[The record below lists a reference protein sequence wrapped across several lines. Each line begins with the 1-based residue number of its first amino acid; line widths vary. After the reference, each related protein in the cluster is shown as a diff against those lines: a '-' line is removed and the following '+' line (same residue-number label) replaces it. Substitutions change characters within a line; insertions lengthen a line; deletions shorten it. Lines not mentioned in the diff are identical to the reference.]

1 MTQVALSDHEFV
13 SRHRKIWAARPELR
27 SVYQDWFNQL
37 LRCVDGLHPIVEIGS
52 GPGFFKEYFPRLIST
67 DVVPSVYIDV
77 LSDACSL
84 PFRPGTVGA
93 FVMVDVLHH
102 LARPLEF
109 VAEAARTLRPGGRLA
124 MIEPWITGPSY
135 LLYRYF
141 HHEDCS
147 LKVDLRRPF
156 NDLGKTAF
164 DGNAAIP
171 FKLLKQSKAG
181 VLPLRLIQADP
192 FLGLPYLATLGFRS
206 ARPVPQT
213 LIRIAEACERLL
225 SPVTKLGATRIKLVW
240 EKALQGPTR

>member
-1 MTQVALSDHEFV
+1 
-13 SRHRKIWAARPELR
+13 
-27 SVYQDWFNQL
+27 
-37 LRCVDGLHPIVEIGS
+37 
-52 GPGFFKEYFPRLIST
+52 
-67 DVVPSVYIDV
+67 
-77 LSDACSL
+77 
-84 PFRPGTVGA
+84 
-93 FVMVDVLHH
+93 MVDVLHH

-124 MIEPWITGPSY
+124 MIEPWTTGPSY

-181 VLPLRLIQADP
+181 VPPLRLIQADP

>member
-13 SRHRKIWAARPELR
+13 SRHRKIWTARPELR

-67 DVVPSVYIDV
+67 DVVPGVYIDV

-84 PFRPGTVGA
+84 PFRSGTVGA

-181 VLPLRLIQADP
+181 VPPLRLIQADP

-213 LIRIAEACERLL
+213 LIRIAEACEHLL

>member
-13 SRHRKIWAARPELR
+13 SRHRKIWTARPELR

-37 LRCVDGLHPIVEIGS
+37 LRYVDGLHPIVEIGS

-67 DVVPSVYIDV
+67 DVVPGVYIDV

-84 PFRPGTVGA
+84 PFRSGTVGA

-147 LKVDLRRPF
+147 LKVNLRRPF

-171 FKLLKQSKAG
+171 YKLLKQSKAG
-181 VLPLRLIQADP
+181 LPPLRLIQADP

-240 EKALQGPTR
+240 EKAIQGPTR